1 MEAVESC
8 FFSDHSIIIQG
19 VADGTPSLMH
29 DKLDGTYVDTVG
41 KFGMREGSYAH
52 ASSILLDEAND
63 SVSV

>member
-29 DKLDGTYVDTVG
+29 YKLDGTYVGTVG

-63 SVSV
+63 RVSV